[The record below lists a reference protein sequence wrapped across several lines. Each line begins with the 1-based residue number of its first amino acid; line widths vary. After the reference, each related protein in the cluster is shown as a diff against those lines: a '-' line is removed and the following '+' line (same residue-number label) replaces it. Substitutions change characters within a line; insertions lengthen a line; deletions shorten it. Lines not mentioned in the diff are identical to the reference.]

1 MNGKRRPG
9 PPGRR
14 DAQAWRARTERI
26 LDEAAAAVLAHGY
39 AGTSIDRVAT
49 AAGVAKGT
57 IYLHFPSRDA
67 LFTAVLRRE
76 RLLLVGDVHAA
87 RPAAAGVHEVLMHSA
102 RATQRRPLLR
112 AVIGNDLDVL
122 GRLAHAEP
130 VTGLQGTARGF
141 AAYLDAL
148 RADALIRTDV
158 PTAELLAAVAAVLM
172 GFLTMAPVLP
182 AELSVTGER
191 LPWLVADS
199 ANRLLDRGT
208 PLTRAEADRASRIT
222 ADYLTAA
229 VTQAEAAYLLAAGL
243 AEGAR

>member
-1 MNGKRRPG
+1 M
-9 PPGRR
+9 
-14 DAQAWRARTERI
+14 
-26 LDEAAAAVLAHGY
+26 LAHGY

-76 RLLLVGDVHAA
+76 RLALVSDVHAA
-87 RPAAAGVHEVLMHSA
+87 VPTVAGVHDVLLHSA

-130 VTGLQGTARGF
+130 VAGQQGTARGF

-148 RADALIRTDV
+148 RATGLIRTDI
-158 PTAELLAAVAAVLM
+158 PTTELLAAVAAVLM
-172 GFLTMAPVLP
+172 GFLTTAPVLP
-182 AELSVTGER
+182 AELSAGGER

-199 ANRLLDRGT
+199 AHRLLDRGT
-208 PLTRAEADRASRIT
+208 PLSPAEADRAARIT
-222 ADYLTAA
+222 ADYLTTALA
-229 VTQAEAAYLLAAGL
+229 QAQAAYRLAAGL
-243 AEGAR
+243 VEGAR